1 MDELA
6 LEHKEEEIT
15 TNYRVFL
22 NEVRVAFNR
31 HCDEI
36 KDEATRKMD
45 GVSKEDE
52 EARQKILKDQ
62 NAKLDKT
69 LHELKQLLAKREAKV
84 RVQLEEITNLREQ
97 GEFSFDD
104 ELAQIE
110 ETENKHAA

>member
-1 MDELA
+1 MSQSE
-6 LEHKEEEIT
+6 
-15 TNYRVFL
+15 
-22 NEVRVAFNR
+22 
-31 HCDEI
+31 
-36 KDEATRKMD
+36 
-45 GVSKEDE
+45 
-52 EARQKILKDQ
+52 
-62 NAKLDKT
+62 KT